1 LLSTWKI
8 VPSSQAGGEFD
19 SDTFTQWLSQT
30 EKIVQTS
37 GHYDVA
43 MIQLGGVLINAPEEP
58 DGLWIY
64 PVIAEAMNSRDRISL
79 RKGYSI
85 GIFCL
90 T

>member
-1 LLSTWKI
+1 
-8 VPSSQAGGEFD
+8 
-19 SDTFTQWLSQT
+19 
-30 EKIVQTS
+30 
-37 GHYDVA
+37 

-85 GIFCL
+85 GIYNSRGVHTIDPKAKQEKTLAKKYQQRADQVFFCL